1 MHVVSLDRSI
11 CKGCF
16 LSDPTYVTLCPGVRR
31 SPDLCGPFPGLSE
44 GRQAEAGQRGHPQG
58 PLTLL
63 KLL

>member
-1 MHVVSLDRSI
+1 MLSAWTEAV

-16 LSDPTYVTLCPGVRR
+16 LSDPTYVTLCLGVWH
-31 SPDLCGPFPGLSE
+31 SPALCGSFPGLIE
-44 GRQAEAGQRGHPQG
+44 GRRVEAGQHGHPQG